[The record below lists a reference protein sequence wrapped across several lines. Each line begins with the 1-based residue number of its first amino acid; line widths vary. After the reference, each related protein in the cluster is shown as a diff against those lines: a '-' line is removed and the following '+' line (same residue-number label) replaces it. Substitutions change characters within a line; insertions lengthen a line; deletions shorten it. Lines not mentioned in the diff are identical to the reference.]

1 MKASAPTVPM
11 NLWCGRPACTSPDS
25 RSLSRARG
33 NRTFPLLALG
43 LGSLLLAQAG
53 DAPTEPTGVLTDT
66 EAPVARRVRLD
77 DKQLEAAR
85 EGRLGWQFKRNG
97 APAGSIVPVQWE
109 AETNSAEGTVVCLMP
124 AHAVDVAPPD
134 WRRMESAFPSWVR
147 AVLDA
152 ASGQVDFFEQDRP
165 VLRYNYRTVEPGEVL
180 SQVAEGNRRYARP
193 RSNYLHPLY
202 GPDGAILTRDWSLD
216 HPHHRGIYWAW
227 PEVDFGQER
236 GDLHALQR
244 VFARPT
250 GRVHLESGPVFAQVK
265 AENLWLWEDREP
277 IVREEAILRA
287 YRATPRGRV
296 VDLVFRFHALADG
309 VTIARRETSHYGGL
323 NLRLA
328 TPQEQRI
335 TVHTDAPA
343 SAPRRAWSDLSGV
356 FAGTESSGLTVLQ
369 HRDNPEYPGDWVQY
383 PELSWVQPTFPTAGT
398 RYPLSRERP
407 LVLRFRLW
415 VHPGGAI
422 DPAWAAQLWDAWHA
436 PSSALILPHE

>member
-1 MKASAPTVPM
+1 MKASAPTDLL
-11 NLWCGRPACTSPDS
+11 NLGCVRPACAS
-25 RSLSRARG
+25 RSPRPLSRARG

-43 LGSLLLAQAG
+43 LGGFLLAQAG
-53 DAPTEPTGVLTDT
+53 DAPVPPTGVLTET

-77 DKQLEAAR
+77 EKQLEAVR
-85 EGRLGWQFKRNG
+85 EGRLGWQFKENG
-97 APAGSIVPVQWE
+97 APAGPIVPVQWDG
-109 AETNSAEGTVVCLMP
+109 ETNSAEGTVVCLMP
-124 AHAVDVAPPD
+124 AQEVDVAPPD
-134 WRRMESAFPSWVR
+134 WRRMEVAFPNRIR

-152 ASGQVDFFEQDRP
+152 ASGQVDFFEQDCP

-180 SQVAEGNRRYARP
+180 DQVAEGNRRYARP

-202 GPDGAILTRDWSLD
+202 GPGGAVLTRDWSLD

-287 YRATPRGRV
+287 YRATARGRV
-296 VDLVFRFHALADG
+296 VDLVFRFVALADG

-343 SAPRRAWSDLSGV
+343 SAPRRAWSDLSGA
-356 FAGTESSGLTVLQ
+356 FAGPESCGLTVLQ
-369 HRDNPEYPGDWVQY
+369 YRDNPEYPGDWVQY

-398 RYPLSRERP
+398 RYALSRERP

-415 VHPGGAI
+415 VHRGGAI
-422 DPAWAAQLWDAWHA
+422 EPAWAVKLWDAWHA
-436 PSSALILPHE
+436 PSAALILPHE